1 MATNINDIEDLMRIL
16 DENPQWVEA
25 LRARLLT
32 RELLEL
38 PQKFAEL
45 SQTVVE
51 LSQTVVELSQ
61 TVVELSQTVVEL
73 SQKFVE
79 LSQKFVELSQTVAE
93 LSQKFVELSQ
103 TVAELSQK
111 FVELSQKFAELVAT
125 VHELADELRATN
137 RRLDRLQD
145 DVGWLKG
152 RIIYDIVRN
161 DAALIA
167 DEMGFVLEK
176 ALVRADLMELTR
188 GQDVSDLPRGNVL
201 SFHRAD
207 LVMQVA
213 DEARGQCYIAVEAS
227 FTVNGRDS
235 RRALRNAELMTRFT
249 GQPAMAGVAGVRFDW
264 ELKPLIESEQ
274 LHWYEIPS
282 EDLESE

>member
-1 MATNINDIEDLMRIL
+1 MASNINDIEDLMRIL

-32 RELLEL
+32 RELLDL
-38 PQKFAEL
+38 PEKF
-45 SQTVVE
+45 VE

-61 TVVELSQTVVEL
+61 TVVELSQTVAEL

-93 LSQKFVELSQ
+93 LSQKFIELSQ
-103 TVAELSQK
+103 TVAEL
-111 FVELSQKFAELVAT
+111 VAT
-125 VHELADELRATN
+125 VRELADELRATN

-152 RIIYDIVRN
+152 RIIYDIVRD

-176 ALVRADLMELTR
+176 ALIRADLMKLTR
-188 GQDVSDLPRGNVL
+188 GQDVSDLPRGTL
-201 SFHRAD
+201 QSFHRAD
-207 LVMQVA
+207 LMMQVVDA
-213 DEARGQCYIAVEAS
+213 EGGQRYVAVEAS

-235 RRALRNAELMTRFT
+235 RRALRNAELMTRLT
-249 GQPAMAGVAGVRFDW
+249 GQPAMAAVAGVRFDW
-264 ELKPLIESEQ
+264 DLKDQIEFEQ

-282 EDLESE
+282 EDLEAE

>member
-1 MATNINDIEDLMRIL
+1 MASNINDIEDLMRIL

-32 RELLEL
+32 RELLDL
-38 PQKFAEL
+38 PEKF
-45 SQTVVE
+45 
-51 LSQTVVELSQ
+51 
-61 TVVELSQTVVEL
+61 
-73 SQKFVE
+73 
-79 LSQKFVELSQTVAE
+79 AE

-103 TVAELSQK
+103 TVAEL
-111 FVELSQKFAELVAT
+111 VAT
-125 VHELADELRATN
+125 VRELADELRATN

-152 RIIYDIVRN
+152 RIIYDIVRG

-167 DEMGFVLEK
+167 DEMGFVLEQT
-176 ALVRADLMELTR
+176 LVRADLMELTR
-188 GQDVSDLPRGNVL
+188 GQNVSDLSHGTL
-201 SFHRAD
+201 QSFHRAD
-207 LVMQVA
+207 LMMRVA
-213 DEARGQCYIAVEAS
+213 DAEGGQRYIAVEAS

-249 GQPAMAGVAGVRFDW
+249 GHPALAAVAGVRYDW
-264 ELKPLIESEQ
+264 DLKNQIEFEQ

-282 EDLESE
+282 EDLEGE